1 MPLWRAPTKCMAA
14 NSIRI
19 FAIEC
24 FDETI
29 ERAELNVPA
38 GSNLMQAL
46 QALVAIGFKPLSQRL
61 DSHSLDELITGDI
74 GVNGKRAKL
83 EQLLRANDRI
93 EFYRPL
99 LIDNKQARQLRV
111 LAERKRQAQVRSQPK
126 VKKEP

>member
-1 MPLWRAPTKCMAA
+1 MAA
-14 NSIRI
+14 SSIRI

-24 FDETI
+24 FDKTI
-29 ERAELNVPA
+29 ERAELDVPA

-46 QALVAIGFKPLSQRL
+46 EALVAIGFKPLSQRL
-61 DSHSLDELITGDI
+61 DSHSFDELISGDI

-83 EQLLRANDRI
+83 QQLLRANDRI

-99 LIDNKQARQLRV
+99 LIDNKEARQLRV
-111 LAERKRQAQVRSQPK
+111 LAERRRQAQIRSQPK

>member
-1 MPLWRAPTKCMAA
+1 MAA
-14 NSIRI
+14 NQIKL

-24 FDETI
+24 FEQTI
-29 ERAELNVPA
+29 ERVDFEVPA
-38 GSNLMQAL
+38 GSTLMQAL
-46 QALVAIGFKPLSQRL
+46 EALVAIGFKPLSQRL
-61 DSHSLDELITGDI
+61 DSHSLDELIAGDI
-74 GVNGKRAKL
+74 GINGKRAKL

-111 LAERKRQAQVRSQPK
+111 LAERRRQAQVRSQPK

>member
-14 NSIRI
+14 SSIRI

-24 FDETI
+24 FDKTI
-29 ERAELNVPA
+29 ERAELDVPA

-46 QALVAIGFKPLSQRL
+46 EALVAIGFKPLSQRL
-61 DSHSLDELITGDI
+61 DSHSFDELISGDI

-83 EQLLRANDRI
+83 QQLLRANDRI

-99 LIDNKQARQLRV
+99 LIDNKEARQLRV
-111 LAERKRQAQVRSQPK
+111 LAERRRQAQIRSQPK